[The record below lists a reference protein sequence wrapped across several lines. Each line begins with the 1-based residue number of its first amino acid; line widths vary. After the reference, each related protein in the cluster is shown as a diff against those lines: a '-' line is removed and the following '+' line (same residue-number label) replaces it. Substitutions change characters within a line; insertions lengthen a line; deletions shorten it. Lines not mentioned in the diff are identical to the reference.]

1 MSPSAATDA
10 TSGLPLA
17 GVTVVDLTRV
27 LAGPYATMILARLG
41 ARVIKV
47 EAPGTGDDAR
57 AIGPFA
63 NGKSLYFSAIN
74 FDKES
79 IALDLKTASDKEILD
94 GLLSMADVVVENFRP
109 GAMDRLG
116 YGWESVH
123 AAHPSLIYASTNG
136 FGSTG
141 PYAERAAYDI
151 VVQGMGGV
159 MSVTGHPGSPP
170 TRVGVSIGDM
180 TAGLYL
186 ALGIVSAL
194 LKRAQDPS
202 RAGTR
207 VEVAMMDCQLA
218 LLEGALTSY
227 HRLGSVARPEGSRH
241 PSIAPF
247 QAFETA
253 DRHIIIAA
261 GNDRLF
267 SRLCDVLERA
277 DLASDARFT
286 SNRLRREHLD
296 ALQQEMERT
305 LHARPAREW
314 LERLTAA
321 GVPCAP
327 IQSIDE
333 VAADPQ
339 VAARGM
345 IHAIEDP
352 IAGTLHVVGNPI
364 KMSGVPEKVPHRPPP
379 ELDADREAVMAAVA
393 ASRESSA

>member
-1 MSPSAATDA
+1 MADPTPP
-10 TSGLPLA
+10 PLA
-17 GVTVVDLTRV
+17 GVTIIDLSRV
-27 LAGPYATMILARLG
+27 LAGPYCTMVLARLG

-47 EAPGTGDDAR
+47 EMPGTGDDAR

-79 IALDLKTASDKEILD
+79 IALDLKVEADREIFE
-94 GLLSMADVVVENFRP
+94 GLLAMGDVLVENYRP
-109 GAMDRLG
+109 GTMDRLG
-116 YGWESVH
+116 YGVDEVR
-123 AAHPSLIYASTNG
+123 AKHPSLIYASTNG

-141 PYAERAAYDI
+141 PYADRAAYDI

-159 MSVTGHPGSPP
+159 MSVTGHEGSPP

-194 LKRAQDPS
+194 LKRSQDPQ
-202 RAGTR
+202 RRGTR
-207 VEVAMMDCQLA
+207 VEVAMLDAQLA

-227 HRLGSVARPEGSRH
+227 HRLGRVAGREGSRH

-253 DRHIIIAA
+253 DKHVIIAA

-267 SRLCDVLERA
+267 ARLCAVLQRA
-277 DLASDARFT
+277 DLASDERFA
-286 SNRLRREHLD
+286 SNHARREHID
-296 ALQQEMERT
+296 ALQAEMERT
-305 LHARPAREW
+305 LRSRTSQEW
-314 LERLTAA
+314 LAKLTAA
-321 GVPCAP
+321 GVACGP
-327 IQSIDE
+327 INTVED
-333 VAADPQ
+333 VARDPH

-345 IHAIEDP
+345 IHQVEDP

-364 KMSGVPEKVPHRPPP
+364 RMAGVAEQTSHRPPP
-379 ELDADREAVMAAVA
+379 ELDADRERVVADSLGA
-393 ASRESSA
+393 ASR